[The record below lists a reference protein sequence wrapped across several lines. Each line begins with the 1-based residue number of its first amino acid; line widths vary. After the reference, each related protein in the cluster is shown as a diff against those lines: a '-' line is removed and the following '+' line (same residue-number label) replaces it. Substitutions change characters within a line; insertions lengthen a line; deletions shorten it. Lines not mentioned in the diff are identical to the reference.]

1 MDFRF
6 TEDQLEL
13 AEGARSFLEGV
24 CTPDRLKALDEGTQT
39 ESLWSQIA
47 EMGLLGLMA
56 PEEAGG
62 LGLGVVDFVLVA
74 EAAGRV
80 ALPEPLVESAGVVGP
95 LLAACDDTEAVTA
108 LVGGETRIAFT
119 DQRSPYIDT
128 FLLPDKIVAAKDGIL
143 ALCNASKLKIT
154 QTDSIDPLKKLVAV
168 EIPAEFSKTLAS
180 NNSAEMLRAAAFNR
194 GGIFTAAQLLG
205 LADGMISQA
214 TEYAQNR
221 EQFGVPIGTFQAVK
235 HNLAD
240 AYVKLEF
247 ARPVVYRA
255 AAVIDANAKDVDRFV
270 SHAKLTAMTAAVFA
284 AETAIQIHG
293 AMGYTYEVPL
303 HYWMKKTWALA
314 GLWGDKSFHE
324 TRLENAILKS
334 AAFEPGAQTFGR

>member
-24 CTPDRLKALDEGTQT
+24 CTPERLKALDEGTET
-39 ESLWSQIA
+39 ENLWPQIA
-47 EMGLLGLMA
+47 EMGLLGVMA

-62 LGLGVVDFVLVA
+62 LGLGAVDFVLVA

-80 ALPEPLVESAGVVGP
+80 ALPEPLVESVGVIAP
-95 LLAACDDTEAVTA
+95 LLAACDNIDALTA
-108 LVGGETRIAFT
+108 LVTGETKIAFT

-128 FLLPDKIVAAKDGIL
+128 FISPDKIVAAKDEAL
-143 ALCNASKLKIT
+143 ALCDASEVKVM
-154 QTDSIDPLKKLVAV
+154 QTNSIDPLKKLAAV
-168 EIPAEFSKTLAS
+168 DFPAEFSKILRS
-180 NNSAEMLRAAAFNR
+180 NRDAETLRAAAFNR
-194 GGIFTAAQLLG
+194 GGVFTAAQLLG

-214 TEYAQNR
+214 TEYAKDR
-221 EQFGVPIGTFQAVK
+221 EQFGVPIGSFQAVK
-235 HNLAD
+235 HNLAN
-240 AYVKLEF
+240 AFIKLEF

-255 AAVIDANAKDVDRFV
+255 AAALDLQSGDIEVFA
-270 SHAKLTAMTAAVFA
+270 SHAKIVAIEAASFA

-293 AMGYTYEVPL
+293 AMGYTYEVAL
-303 HYWMKKTWALA
+303 HYWMKKVWALA

-324 TRLENAILKS
+324 NRVEESVLNLS
-334 AAFEPGAQTFGR
+334 SFDPLGYYL

>member
-24 CTPDRLKALDEGTQT
+24 CTPERLKALDEEIET
-39 ESLWSQIA
+39 ESLWPQIA
-47 EMGLLGLMA
+47 EMGLLGVMA

-62 LGLGVVDFVLVA
+62 LGLGAIDFVLVA
-74 EAAGRV
+74 EAAGHV
-80 ALPEPLVESAGVVGP
+80 ALPEPLVESAGVIAP
-95 LLAACDDTEAVTA
+95 LLAACDNTDALTA
-108 LVGGETRIAFT
+108 LISGETKIAFT

-128 FLLPDKIVAAKDGIL
+128 FISPDKIIAAVDGAL
-143 ALCNASKLKIT
+143 ALCDANEVRVT
-154 QTDSIDPLKKLVAV
+154 QTDSIDPLKKLASV
-168 EIPAEFSKTLAS
+168 EIPSGVSNTLAMG
-180 NNSAEMLRAAAFNR
+180 AAATLRADAFNR
-194 GGIFTAAQLLG
+194 GGVFTAAQLLG

-221 EQFGVPIGTFQAVK
+221 EQFGVPIGSFQAVK
-235 HNLAD
+235 HNLAN
-240 AYVKLEF
+240 AFVKLEF

-255 AAVIDANAKDVDRFV
+255 AAALDLQSDDIEFFA
-270 SHAKLTAMTAAVFA
+270 SHAKIAATEAAGFV

-324 TRLENAILKS
+324 ARIENAILNNG
-334 AAFEPGAQTFGR
+334 AFEPGVQTFGR